1 MVTSKN
7 KVTRLRFWL
16 LLGFV
21 LFLLFILVPGWL
33 VEWNWLDHLDYPA
46 IFWKIKGTEL
56 FLFIGAFVIA
66 LLYLLPNFK
75 VLIKNTT
82 PLYINLA
89 NTPFEQYGRRY
100 IQPRQFKVFSRLVAG
115 VFGLFFAASYFLSW
129 DSWFRFTHP
138 QKFGETDPVFG
149 WDIGFYIFRLP
160 FLQTIQSS
168 LISLVFFT
176 TAILVMLYAAKG
188 SIVLNKSIFRTEQ
201 SSNAIRHI
209 CINLGIWGL
218 LLAAGY
224 FLDQFKILFDPSGVV
239 YGAGYTDV
247 KIKLP
252 VIQIL
257 GVLTFLL
264 ALLAFYR
271 AYKKNFGKL
280 FKAAGVVIII
290 GIIGQFF
297 LPWGVQSVSV
307 KPNELKME
315 KPYLVNNIDMTRKAY
330 GLDQFH
336 ETSYDAADTIS
347 YGAVQKNM
355 QTIDNIRLWDSR
367 PILETYRQLQEIR
380 LYYSFPKVSVN
391 RYHTNRGYEQ
401 MMVAARELN
410 TSKLPQKAQTWV
422 NQHLQYTH
430 GYGITMSPVAAT
442 NDDGTP
448 KLLIK
453 DLPPV
458 SSINLQVEQPA
469 IYYGQRTTEYKLVNT
484 KIKELD
490 YPKGKENVYTH
501 YKGRGGIP
509 IDNFAQK
516 LLYSIYF
523 GDYNLL
529 LTKYLKKG
537 SRIQY
542 WRKIQTRIK
551 KAAPFL
557 ELRED
562 PYFVLDS
569 GKLYWIQDA
578 YFTSSHYPYSQPF
591 SGRKNYIRNS
601 VKVVVDAYHG
611 DVDFYITD
619 DKDPILKAY
628 REIFPK
634 MFKPLKEI
642 PGNLE
647 HHIRYPDYLFKA
659 QMKIYNTY
667 HMTNPQ
673 TFYNNEDLWERANS
687 KYAGQTIKMET
698 YYLLSKLPGEDRL
711 QYLLISPLTPHGR
724 DNMIS
729 WMAAE
734 SDVPNYGKVHV
745 YELPKSRLFLGPA
758 QIEAKIDQNTE
769 ISRQLSLW
777 DQRGSSVIRG
787 NLMIIPVENSF
798 IYVEPV
804 FLIAQGVNI
813 PQLKRVIA
821 TVGDKVVMEPTL
833 HEAVNALY
841 NRQLDLPF
849 KDILQGSTPIIPVM
863 DSIAP
868 AHSPKLKEIESRWKD
883 IEKAMKS
890 AAWKDFGRQMQKLDS
905 VMKK

>member
-1 MVTSKN
+1 MASSKN
-7 KVTRLRFWL
+7 KIKRLRLGL
-16 LLGFV
+16 LLGFIF
-21 LFLLFILVPGWL
+21 LFLFILFPGWI
-33 VEWNWLDHLDYPA
+33 VEWAWLGNLDYSPT
-46 IFWKIKGTEL
+46 FWKIKGTQL
-56 FLFIGAFVIA
+56 FLFIGAFLLA

-75 VLIKNTT
+75 VLIKNTP
-82 PLYINLA
+82 PLYINFS
-89 NTPFEQYGRRY
+89 NTPFEQFGQRY
-100 IQPRQFKVFSRLVAG
+100 IQPKQFKVFSRLIAG
-115 VFGLFFAASYFLSW
+115 IFSLFFAGSYFFNW
-129 DSWFRFTHP
+129 DSWFRFMHP
-138 QKFGETDPVFG
+138 QKFGETDPIFN
-149 WDIGFYIFRLP
+149 WDIGFYIFQLP
-160 FLQTIQSS
+160 FLQTLQSS

-176 TAILVMLYAAKG
+176 TALLVLLYAAKG

-201 SSNAIRHI
+201 SSHVIRHI
-209 CINLGIWGL
+209 CINLGIWSL
-218 LLAAGY
+218 LLAFGY
-224 FLDQFKILFDPSGVV
+224 FLDQFKLLFDPTGVV
-239 YGAGYTDV
+239 FGADYTDI
-247 KIKLP
+247 KIQLP
-252 VIQIL
+252 VIRL
-257 GVLTFLL
+257 LTLLTFLL
-264 ALLAFYR
+264 ALFAFYQ
-271 AYKKNFGKL
+271 ASKKRFGKL

-290 GIIGQFF
+290 GIIGLFF
-297 LPWGVQSVSV
+297 IPWGVQSMSV
-307 KPNELKME
+307 KPNELNME
-315 KPYLVNNIDMTRKAY
+315 EPYLVNNIAMTRKAY
-330 GLDQFH
+330 GLDNFH
-336 ETSYDAADTIS
+336 ETSYDASDTIS
-347 YGAVQKNM
+347 YSDVQKNM

-380 LYYSFPKVSVN
+380 LYYSFPSISVN

-410 TSKLPQKAQTWV
+410 TSKLPAKAQTWV
-422 NQHLQYTH
+422 NRHLQYTH

-442 NDDGTP
+442 NADGNP
-448 KLLIK
+448 QLLIK

-469 IYYGQRTTEYKLVNT
+469 IYYGQNTTEFKLVNT
-484 KIKELD
+484 EIKELD

-501 YKGRGGIP
+501 YDGRGGVP
-509 IDNFAQK
+509 IDNFLKK
-516 LLYSIYF
+516 LLFSIYF

-537 SRIQY
+537 SRIQF
-542 WRKIQTRIK
+542 WREIQPRIK

-557 ELRED
+557 ELNED
-562 PYFVLDS
+562 PYLVLGN

-578 YFTSSHYPYSQPF
+578 YLTSTHYPYSQPY

-611 DVDFYITD
+611 DVNFYITD
-619 DKDPILKAY
+619 ENDPLLKTY
-628 REIFPK
+628 QSIFPK
-634 MFKPLKEI
+634 MFKPLDEI
-642 PGNLE
+642 PGDLE
-647 HHIRYPDYLFKA
+647 NHIRYPDYLFKA

-667 HMTNPQ
+667 HMTSPQ

-687 KYAGQTIKMET
+687 KYAGQTIKMKS
-698 YYLLSKLPGEDRL
+698 YYIVSKLPGENQL
-711 QYLLISPLTPHGR
+711 QYLLISPLTPHRR
-724 DNMIS
+724 DNMVA

-734 SDVPNYGKVHV
+734 SDAPNYGKVHV

-841 NRQLDLPF
+841 DRQLDLPIT
-849 KDILQGSTPIIPVM
+849 DIIQPLVSLDDSVPSSSSPQLNAAKSYWKELEEALKNQQWEEFGRQLQKM
-863 DSIAP
+863 DSI
-868 AHSPKLKEIESRWKD
+868 LKE
-883 IEKAMKS
+883 
-890 AAWKDFGRQMQKLDS
+890 Q
-905 VMKK
+905 